1 MNLGEIVDDSLKYP
15 LSDWKKLLFYG
26 FIVLF
31 TTNAVFSG
39 LISLNGFTNFGLI
52 TLIVLI
58 ELFVSV
64 VFTGYF

>member
-39 LISLNGFTNFGLI
+39 LISLNGFMNFG
-52 TLIVLI
+52 
-58 ELFVSV
+58 
-64 VFTGYF
+64 